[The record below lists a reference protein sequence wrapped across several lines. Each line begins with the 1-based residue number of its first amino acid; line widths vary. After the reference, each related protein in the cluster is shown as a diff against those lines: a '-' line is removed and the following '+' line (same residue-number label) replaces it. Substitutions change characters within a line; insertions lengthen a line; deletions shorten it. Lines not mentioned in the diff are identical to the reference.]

1 MKGKIL
7 LVEDDLD
14 LMHLFNDAL
23 VSGGYQVDG
32 FTEPS
37 KAFSHFKDNSND
49 YDLVISDVR
58 MPQMS
63 GLELVKKINQVD
75 KDVKVLLMSAFEMES
90 DNLKELKLN
99 EFLQKPLHIEQLI
112 NTVKKYL
119 DKKSAG
125 K

>member
-1 MKGKIL
+1 MNGRIL

-14 LMHLFNDAL
+14 LMRLFNDVL
-23 VSGGYQVDG
+23 TVGGYQVDG

-37 KAFSHFKDNSND
+37 KAFSHFKDNSHD

-63 GLELVKKINQVD
+63 GLELVKKINEVN

-119 DKKSAG
+119 DKSSVDR
-125 K
+125 

>member
-1 MKGKIL
+1 MNGKIL

-14 LMHLFNDAL
+14 LMRLFNDAL
-23 VSGGYQVDG
+23 TVGGYQVDG

-37 KAFSHFKDNSND
+37 KAFSHFKDNSHD

-63 GLELVKKINQVD
+63 GLELVKKINEVN
-75 KDVKVLLMSAFEMES
+75 KNVKVLLMSAFEMES

-112 NTVKKYL
+112 KTVKKYL
-119 DKKSAG
+119 DKSSIDR
-125 K
+125 